1 MQTRK
6 RWLSIILVLATFISV
21 LFCTGMNVCAESVTD
36 GITVSVSSDK
46 AEYDS
51 DDEVKLEIIVKNSND
66 FEVSNLRI
74 ENILPDGIKIVSGKA
89 VEENV
94 TLKAEGE
101 KTVKLSVA
109 KANVNSGTTPSTS
122 STPKTG
128 ESGIMTI
135 LLAVLLIAGVI
146 IVFALKGKKG
156 FKFFSVVLCLC
167 LIGQI
172 APETLVNAQNS
183 TSEDS
188 LSSLTAECTYTIDGT
203 EYLHKVVVSYD
214 NVDVNNSIN
223 DIQVGQLY
231 TPNPDDVR
239 IDEESGMRYMDN
251 IIIIY
256 FEPNIS
262 DERKSAIVCHINGK
276 IVGKISDGIWEI
288 EVASRSLDDL
298 KNLITELEKIDGVFT
313 ASYDMLLNVTLSGY
327 ITPDDPWK
335 KGEDWVETGASGFN
349 WGLEAIQA
357 QYAWNYN
364 NKFNPISIGIVD
376 SGFDTGH
383 EDLDIRF
390 VSQLQE
396 SVNNKDDHGTHVAGI
411 IGATANNKKGITGI
425 VWNKDLICYDCQPTM
440 FQSLLGGWSVN
451 SAILAGITKTVESGA
466 YVVNLSY
473 TLPMDSSEVINGV
486 AQGLDSKSGRSDYQQ
501 NMLDGLALE
510 TSKCLAYLRVKGHDF
525 VAVQSAGNGDVN
537 KLGVDAK
544 NAGFLAC
551 ITPQNCFSNAS
562 INADDILDRIIVVGA
577 AEQNGNGYSV
587 TEWSNCGAQVDVVAP
602 GKDIYST
609 VTGGL
614 KGNYKYMDGTSMAAP
629 IVTGIASLVWS
640 VNKNFTGAEVK
651 DIVCNSYSEWVR
663 TNTKSVYTKSPY
675 ADVNGYL
682 GYPMVNA
689 KLAVEEAI
697 RRTDAI
703 DIPESDSKLPAIV
716 QTVYEN
722 EKMWLDDV
730 NKLATE
736 YDDATLGYNEC
747 WFQDLDMDGT
757 PEFIVGGMG
766 IYFSDFPSHVYHIY
780 KYDNGALK
788 RVEVNDDTANNNQY
802 LMVMWGDN
810 ELNSGCDA
818 FELLQTFKNESTGK
832 YLHTIKSKHNYSD
845 SSGAAISFSAYNM
858 SGTEFK
864 SDGDI
869 VYCSIDGNGSIDG
882 SYRVHTQNDET
893 DENTFISTYDNYF
906 ADLTPYKTTIKA
918 IPCSDESIDMPNNY
932 DQMTADE
939 KKQALLDSY
948 NAWSF
953 EVDTNAE
960 LPLESYIN
968 KLREAYNDEDETGTQ
983 YSAIDLINKT
993 IPEIIDIMGGE
1004 YEVTEG
1010 PTSGDVY
1017 IYNHSTLPG
1026 IQLRVFIDWLRAWD
1040 NDSLNVKQ
1048 IKEDL
1053 ESGFY
1058 NDFWIEVHDNAFAT
1072 PDISA
1077 DMNYEECCSILG
1089 ELECVTGTIGTGAP
1103 DSECYIFIEDDKQIE
1118 LHFDRILDGN
1128 YIHSYDEMIQYNP
1141 HLICVL
1147 VKHANQG

>member
-21 LFCTGMNVCAESVTD
+21 LFCTGMNVCAEAVTD
-36 GITVSVSSDK
+36 GISVSVSSDK

-51 DDEVKLEIIVKNSND
+51 GDEIKLEITVKNTND
-66 FEVSNLRI
+66 FEVSNLKI
-74 ENILPDGIKIVSGKA
+74 ENILPDGIKLVSGKA

-94 TLKAEGE
+94 TLKADGE

-109 KANVNSGTTPSTS
+109 KANINSSTTQSTS

-128 ESGIMTI
+128 ESGIITI

-172 APETLVNAQNS
+172 TPETLVNAQNS

-188 LSSLTAECTYTIDGT
+188 LSSLTAECTYTIDGA

-214 NVDVNNSIN
+214 NIDSYIFNRVDIKLYETIVTDEFKNASLAERKEIASNLLNELEDNNLILKGSIKFNEEYNAYFFKYLNGAEGSILISEAYSINNNNENDNTDVDVFELNPEIDLREKSVATNKINSNYIA
-223 DIQVGQLY
+223 
-231 TPNPDDVR
+231 
-239 IDEESGMRYMDN
+239 SGNSSSMGYIKDSLLKSN
-251 IIIIY
+251 LKTTK
-256 FEPNIS
+256 
-262 DERKSAIVCHINGK
+262 KSAI
-276 IVGKISDGIWEI
+276 IVDCM
-288 EVASRSLDDL
+288 DDQSEARL
-298 KNLITELEKIDGVFT
+298 NNAFKETWSSNNLITEVKSNVTVEDFKTILNGDGGYDFINIDAHGFIDFTGNPTIWLQEKQMFFDFTEYYEDRKSGRVGTSLGVFGGNYYLT
-313 ASYDMLLNVTLSGY
+313 AEFFTYYYSGELIDSIIWLSCCGSYTNDTLVSAFADKCNAKTVIGMTDTIAFGYDNRMRDFFVHKLLFGQSVNDALKESKSVYGNNDAEWLLNVYNKIDNTPAECKAYNGGNETLVELERLNNNGTLSGTVTDENGNPVKGAEIAINNIRGQSY
-327 ITPDDPWK
+327 ETTAITDDNGK
-335 KGEDWVETGASGFN
+335 
-349 WGLEAIQA
+349 
-357 QYAWNYN
+357 
-364 NKFNPISIGIVD
+364 
-376 SGFDTGH
+376 
-383 EDLDIRF
+383 
-390 VSQLQE
+390 
-396 SVNNKDDHGTHVAGI
+396 
-411 IGATANNKKGITGI
+411 
-425 VWNKDLICYDCQPTM
+425 
-440 FQSLLGGWSVN
+440 
-451 SAILAGITKTVESGA
+451 
-466 YVVNLSY
+466 Y
-473 TLPMDSSEVINGV
+473 TLECFADSYKI
-486 AQGLDSKSGRSDYQQ
+486 
-501 NMLDGLALE
+501 
-510 TSKCLAYLRVKGHDF
+510 T
-525 VAVQSAGNGDVN
+525 
-537 KLGVDAK
+537 AK
-544 NAGFLAC
+544 A
-551 ITPQNCFSNAS
+551 T
-562 INADDILDRIIVVGA
+562 
-577 AEQNGNGYSV
+577 GYS
-587 TEWSNCGAQVDVVAP
+587 TFESYNFIDVVY
-602 GKDIYST
+602 GEETIYNIT
-609 VTGGL
+609 L
-614 KGNYKYMDGTSMAAP
+614 KK
-629 IVTGIASLVWS
+629 AS
-640 VNKNFTGAEVK
+640 
-651 DIVCNSYSEWVR
+651 
-663 TNTKSVYTKSPY
+663 
-675 ADVNGYL
+675 
-682 GYPMVNA
+682 
-689 KLAVEEAI
+689 EEA
-697 RRTDAI
+697 
-703 DIPESDSKLPAIV
+703 PQLPAIV

-858 SGTEFK
+858 SGTKFK

-1147 VKHANQG
+1147 VKHENQG